1 MKMNISKIWLGIF
14 LLACLGNADL
24 RAQQP
29 RKGKQDNTATARL
42 HTVTTTRG
50 LHKWGG
56 TVVKLRGRYQ
66 PFDLDVD
73 NIQAFE
79 GQALIYLRD
88 GRPVIIGSER
98 AERLRPANER
108 AQFKGKS
115 VEIIGTVFSVPHH
128 EEGESCLNIGL
139 IEQIQSVRLV
149 NRGEKDTR

>member
-1 MKMNISKIWLGIF
+1 MSSSNIWLGIF

-24 RAQQP
+24 RTQP
-29 RKGKQDNTATARL
+29 PREGKQDNTATARL
-42 HTVTTTRG
+42 HIVTTTRG

-56 TVVKLRGRYQ
+56 TVVKLRGQYQ

-88 GRPVIIGSER
+88 GRPVIIGTEL
-98 AERLRPANER
+98 AERLRPANEL
-108 AQFKGKS
+108 AQFKGKF

-139 IEQIQSVRLV
+139 IEQIQSVRLLSV
-149 NRGEKDTR
+149 REKDS